1 MAIHKLTDLKIRAKL
16 REIQE
21 LSFSPKPKNA
31 LLGDGQGLYLSV
43 TKTGTASWLFR
54 YMDFG
59 KAKSVGLGAYPA
71 TSLQRA
77 REKAQA
83 LRDARATNVDP
94 QAAKQEQE
102 REYKLQQAKA
112 KTFRTCAE
120 EFIELSRPSWRNVK
134 HVQQWQNTLSQYAH
148 PVIGDLRD

>member
-21 LSFSPKPKNA
+21 LSFSPNPKNA

-59 KAKSVGLGAYPA
+59 KAKSVGCW
-71 TSLQRA
+71 R
-77 REKAQA
+77 RFK
-83 LRDARATNVDP
+83 
-94 QAAKQEQE
+94 
-102 REYKLQQAKA
+102 
-112 KTFRTCAE
+112 
-120 EFIELSRPSWRNVK
+120 IEPPCRLNFEPGLMGVPSFS
-134 HVQQWQNTLSQYAH
+134 VQ
-148 PVIGDLRD
+148 